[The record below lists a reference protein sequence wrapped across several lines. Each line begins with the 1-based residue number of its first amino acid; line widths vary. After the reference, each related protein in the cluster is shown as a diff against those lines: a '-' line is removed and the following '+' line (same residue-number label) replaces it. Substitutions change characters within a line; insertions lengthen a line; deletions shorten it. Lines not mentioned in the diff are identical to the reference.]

1 MTQAEHCPKCGST
14 QVTGGLNKTMSI
26 VVGILVAFG
35 VVTIFGI
42 IILGPIAF
50 SLWYVWRKGECHA
63 CGHKF
68 SVTKKTNEIGLEMS
82 EHGKSNRKQD
92 A

>member
-1 MTQAEHCPKCGST
+1 MKN
-14 QVTGGLNKTMSI
+14 V
-26 VVGILVAFG
+26 VVGILVFVG

-42 IILGPIAF
+42 IVLGPIAF
-50 SLWYVWRKGECHA
+50 TLWYVWRKGECHA